1 MSLCATGPGS
11 ETLSPIEKQRSYRV
25 SGIASVT
32 AINTIATPEALA
44 PMHAMWGRYLRKFQS
59 LEVRHTRNG

>member
-1 MSLCATGPGS
+1 
-11 ETLSPIEKQRSYRV
+11 LSPIEKQRSYRV

-44 PMHAMWGRYLRKFQS
+44 PMHAMWGRYLRKSQS